1 MKHLEIKVEGKNE
14 SDDSLVEDLVMN
26 RTLVLLASCLQLMFN
41 TITCWIF
48 FVIAGRKFYIKE
60 EKN

>member
-41 TITCWIF
+41 TITC
-48 FVIAGRKFYIKE
+48 
-60 EKN
+60 